1 MQKYKQQ
8 NRWQYAGRVFM
19 ASCALLLLAACQFG
33 NPLLGEWRLNTEG
46 LSAATLAQMEKADP
60 ASRDNILTL
69 KFMRDGVLLGREIV
83 EVKKIDDSASRGY
96 YLTAEDEEQIR
107 VAEAKAKAAKP
118 KPLDQGRI
126 LPATYRV
133 EKSNVEK
140 SDRADKKV
148 VFVTIE
154 GRAERAITIYDV
166 KDREF
171 IIWPVNGVERRYERR
186 K

>member
-1 MQKYKQQ
+1 MQKFIQRLRKMSAV
-8 NRWQYAGRVFM
+8 RAVIL
-19 ASCALLLLAACQFG
+19 SCAALALAACQLG

-46 LSAATLAQMEKADP
+46 LSAASIATMEKADP

-69 KFMRDGVLLGREIV
+69 NFMRDGVLLGRQIQEA
-83 EVKKIDDSASRGY
+83 KKIDDTAARGY
-96 YLTAEDEEQIR
+96 YLTPEDEEQIR
-107 VAEAKAKAAKP
+107 TAEARKIAAKP
-118 KPLDQGRI
+118 KPLDQGRK

-133 EKSNVEK
+133 EKSDK
-140 SDRADKKV
+140 TAGKTDRKT

-154 GRAERAITIYDV
+154 GRAERQVTIYDV